1 MRVLLDAV
9 HPAHVHFFGAIGDEL
24 VRRGHSAVIALRD
37 RDVSID
43 LAAGRRLPSVSPSMS
58 TASGRA
64 GEQSMFS
71 QGRELLARVRWL
83 HGLIAQGSFEIILTR
98 NPSGAI
104 AARFA
109 GVPSVFDTDDGR
121 EARLHFRLAH
131 AAATVTTTP
140 ELLTDDLGQRHR
152 RYRGLKTMAFLHP
165 DRFAPRESVLAEYE
179 LGPDEPIVVVRFSS
193 NKSSHDRG
201 IRSIPF
207 DLRAAIEAQASEAA
221 HAVISVEGEG
231 TFLRRFSGERTVV
244 APDDF
249 LHLLAFSDLHV
260 GDSGSVTMEAAAL
273 GVPTLRIADSRR
285 STITELAR
293 RYGLVEDFPLQARR
307 TFERRFAEA
316 CTEIRT
322 LRGAAVEEHRRLLSD
337 STDIVAWFIELAQD
351 TASSRYLSGR

>member
-1 MRVLLDAV
+1 
-9 HPAHVHFFGAIGDEL
+9 
-24 VRRGHSAVIALRD
+24 
-37 RDVSID
+37 
-43 LAAGRRLPSVSPSMS
+43 
-58 TASGRA
+58 
-64 GEQSMFS
+64 
-71 QGRELLARVRWL
+71 
-83 HGLIAQGSFEIILTR
+83 
-98 NPSGAI
+98 
-104 AARFA
+104 
-109 GVPSVFDTDDGR
+109 
-121 EARLHFRLAH
+121 
-131 AAATVTTTP
+131 
-140 ELLTDDLGQRHR
+140 
-152 RYRGLKTMAFLHP
+152 MAFLHP

-307 TFERRFAEA
+307 AFERRFAEA